1 MKRII
6 IKNFGAIKYFEMDLK
21 KVNILIGPQAS
32 GKSTIAKSLFLVE
45 SVQKELIEYIKNIS
59 SRNEITHLLQYF
71 NKRLKSF
78 FVEIFGTTKHMN
90 RFEIE
95 FIISKDKNLKFY
107 LTNDGWVKIKYS
119 ELLKKEIENL
129 KNDLNEFL
137 KLNRELELNPFDDKN
152 TTKRIYVFKNISK
165 RIDDIFGSKTT
176 IEYIPAGRSL
186 LTVFAEQIGEINR
199 TKLDLITK
207 RYIEKIINLKKI
219 FVDDLNMIL
228 ENYKRYDIQKIDFKR
243 VNLAIETIQKI
254 LKGNYKFKDGEER
267 IYFEKNRYVKINFAS
282 SGQQEA
288 VWILNQIYYLILHNI
303 STFLIVE
310 EPEAHLYPEAQKN
323 IVELMCLFG
332 NKTNNNLL
340 ITTHSPY
347 ILSSLNNLLYAGRLY
362 KNGFNVDFIDK
373 YLTINIDNVN
383 AYFIENGKKIDI
395 IDYDLGEIKAE
406 AIDSASEIINSEY
419 NRLLDIEN
427 VW

>member
-332 NKTNNNLL
+332 NKTNNSLL

-362 KNGFNVDFIDK
+362 KNGFDVDFIDK
-373 YLTINIDNVN
+373 YFTINIDNVN

-427 VW
+427 V

>member
-6 IKNFGAIKYFEMDLK
+6 IKNFGAIRYFEMDIK
-21 KVNILIGPQAS
+21 KVNILIGSQAS

-45 SVQKELIEYIKNIS
+45 SVQKELVEYIKNIS
-59 SRNEITHLLQYF
+59 SKNEITHLLQYF

-107 LTNDGWVKIKYS
+107 LTNDGWVRVNYS
-119 ELLKKEIENL
+119 KLLKNEIEKL
-129 KNDLNEFL
+129 KKDLDEFL
-137 KLNRELELNPFDDKN
+137 MLNKKLELNPFDDEN
-152 TTKRIYVFKNISK
+152 ITKRIYIFKNISK
-165 RIDDIFGSKTT
+165 RIEAIFDSRST

-199 TKLDLITK
+199 TKLDLVTK

-219 FVDDLNMIL
+219 FVDDLNMIV
-228 ENYKRYDIQKIDFKR
+228 ENFKQYDVQKIDFKR
-243 VNLAIETIQKI
+243 VRLAIEIIQKI
-254 LKGNYKFKDGEER
+254 LKGNYKFEDGEER

-288 VWILNQIYYLILHNI
+288 IWILNQIYYLILHNI

-323 IVELMCLFG
+323 IVELMALFG
-332 NKTNNNLL
+332 NKTNNSLL

-347 ILSSLNNLLYAGRLY
+347 ILSSLNNLLYAGKLY
-362 KNGFNVDFIDK
+362 KNGFNINFIDK
-373 YLTINIDNVN
+373 DFSVNIDDINT
-383 AYFIENGKKIDI
+383 YFIEDGKKIDI

-406 AIDSASEIINSEY
+406 AIDNASEIINDEY
-419 NRLLDIEN
+419 NRLMDMEN
-427 VW
+427 V

>member
-427 VW
+427 V

>member
-1 MKRII
+1 MKQII
-6 IKNFGAIKYFEMDLK
+6 IKNFGAIKFLKMDIK
-21 KVNILIGPQAS
+21 KVNILIGSQAS

-45 SVQKELIEYIKNIS
+45 SVQKELVEYIKSIS
-59 SRNEITHLLQYF
+59 SKNEITHLLQYF
-71 NKRLKSF
+71 NKRLKNF
-78 FVEIFGTTKHMN
+78 FVEIFGTTRHMD

-107 LTNDGWVKIKYS
+107 LTNDGWVQIKYS
-119 ELLKKEIENL
+119 ELLKGEIENL

-137 KLNRELELNPFDDKN
+137 KLNKKLELNPFDDEN
-152 TTKRIYVFKNISK
+152 ITKRVYVFRNISK
-165 RIDDIFGSKTT
+165 RVDDIFDSKTT

-228 ENYKRYDIQKIDFKR
+228 ENYKKYDIQKIDFRR
-243 VNLAIETIQKI
+243 VKLAIETIQKI

-323 IVELMCLFG
+323 IVELMALLS
-332 NKTNNNLL
+332 NKTNNSLL

-347 ILSSLNNLLYAGRLY
+347 ILSSLNNLLYAGKLY
-362 KNGFNVDFIDK
+362 KNGFSVDFIDK
-373 YLTINIDNVN
+373 GFSVNIDDLN
-383 AYFIENGKKIDI
+383 AYFIEDGKKIDI

-427 VW
+427 VQ